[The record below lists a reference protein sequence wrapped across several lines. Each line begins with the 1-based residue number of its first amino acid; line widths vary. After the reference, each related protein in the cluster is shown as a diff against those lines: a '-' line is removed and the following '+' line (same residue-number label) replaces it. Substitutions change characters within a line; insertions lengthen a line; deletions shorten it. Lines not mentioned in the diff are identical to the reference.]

1 MVCRSVPCLLPS
13 TEGWHSSET
22 VVRVNILRRVSLK
35 IMYYLQIMYL
45 FNNYLLDTCCVPN
58 IISNEED
65 YQLVR
70 YWSSYDVKRVL
81 GKVIRHKL
89 GVGMEGSKG

>member
-1 MVCRSVPCLLPS
+1 M
-13 TEGWHSSET
+13 
-22 VVRVNILRRVSLK
+22 
-35 IMYYLQIMYL
+35 
-45 FNNYLLDTCCVPN
+45 PN

-65 YQLVR
+65 HQLVR